1 MDSISAS
8 RSKRVTLGGM
18 NIFFVVALIAVIL
31 AIISFFVAWPLYPFL
46 IVAGVSALIGAL
58 SDGGLGGGRRY

>member
-1 MDSISAS
+1 
-8 RSKRVTLGGM
+8 M